1 MIVNTST
8 PINNLLMTID
18 LKDISSNSP
27 PTSTLDRMSI
37 KIKDVNKLAFKI
49 FPKTFNT
56 KLH

>member
-27 PTSTLDRMSI
+27 PPPPTSTNNMYI
-37 KIKDVNKLAFKI
+37 TYI
-49 FPKTFNT
+49 
-56 KLH
+56 